1 MHLTQRLKLR
11 KAEMELEKGENIIE
25 HEAEIYS
32 RPRRTWFQSQKEK
45 LKAKGAPNSLAFDAL
60 FDPFVEAISKSQYET
75 SFPGS
80 GKKEDPRM
88 DDNKVRSASIYT
100 RPHSKMPSVA

>member
-1 MHLTQRLKLR
+1 
-11 KAEMELEKGENIIE
+11 MELEKGENIIE

-32 RPRRTWFQSQKEK
+32 RPPRTWFQSQKEK
-45 LKAKGAPNSLAFDAL
+45 LGAKGAPDSLIFNAL
-60 FDPFVEAISKSQYET
+60 LDSFIEAISKAQYET

-80 GKKEDPRM
+80 RKKEDKRM
-88 DDNKVRSASIYT
+88 DDNKVRFASIYI